1 MPKEIV
7 VDFIEKH
14 KNSRIGLMSNS
25 SDDVSYYDEV
35 SSLLSAKGKSDMT
48 MSNAVQSFT
57 EQMAKERKSDMLFG
71 VEGMS
76 ERLRWIVNK
85 PISQALLREKVDICL
100 RNNVKVQLIYQFNLP
115 GETMSDFDEFASDVA
130 YFRSRYTSGSVAMT
144 FIPNQP
150 SAHTPFQWVVPTYS
164 VPMQA
169 RLMGMRASLIGS
181 GKTGLGLYLPSPL
194 GASKWFAQV
203 IAEWIAITPAVAAVV
218 DQLPSKLE
226 VPAMIDWL
234 AARGVTLPPAFL
246 DRTADTVFPWASVV
260 TSGDDADK
268 WKRFVGMQQ
277 KLASSRFHGAVAA

>member
-1 MPKEIV
+1 
-7 VDFIEKH
+7 
-14 KNSRIGLMSNS
+14 
-25 SDDVSYYDEV
+25 
-35 SSLLSAKGKSDMT
+35 
-48 MSNAVQSFT
+48 
-57 EQMAKERKSDMLFG
+57 
-71 VEGMS
+71 
-76 ERLRWIVNK
+76 
-85 PISQALLREKVDICL
+85 VDICL
-100 RNNVKVQLIYQFNLP
+100 RNGVKVQLIYQFNLP
-115 GETMSDFDEFASDVA
+115 GEDESDYEEFASDVA

-181 GKTGLGLYLPSPL
+181 GKTGLGMYLPSPL

-218 DQLPSKLE
+218 ERLPSKLE
-226 VPAMIDWL
+226 VPAMIEWL

-246 DRTADTVFPWASVV
+246 DRTADTVFPWASVI

-268 WKRFVGMQQ
+268 WKRYLGMCQ
-277 KLASSRFHGAVAA
+277 KLASPRFHGAVAA